1 MLGDTSLK
9 NVPFSIVQP
18 ATEDDINSL
27 GQGIGELNETFSKY
41 GQYEWCKK
49 FIRSTWFSLEELYIE
64 KIFSS

>member
-41 GQYEWCKK
+41 GQYE
-49 FIRSTWFSLEELYIE
+49 
-64 KIFSS
+64 